1 MSDKKQSEKERRVA
15 VLSRYPGQKVI
26 VGDTVFRILK
36 IEGQRISVF
45 IEAPSEMEIKRLS
58 KEQDQVDRIRPT
70 EGVKKKR

>member
-1 MSDKKQSEKERRVA
+1 MSDKKQSEKERRIA

-36 IEGQRISVF
+36 IDGQRISVF
-45 IEAPSEMEIKRLS
+45 IEAPAELEIKRQS
-58 KEQDQVDRIRPT
+58 KEQDQIDRIYPS